1 MKQCRSAIGEDY
13 YFKYSSYTTLVLIF
27 LTAEMECKRREIIL
41 HTNQQEVTQFSALPG
56 RINFLWQAYAIHI

>member
-1 MKQCRSAIGEDY
+1 MKQCRSVIDEDY

-41 HTNQQEVTQFSALPG
+41 RTNQQEVAQFAALPG
-56 RINFLWQAYAIHI
+56 RSNFLWQAYTIHI